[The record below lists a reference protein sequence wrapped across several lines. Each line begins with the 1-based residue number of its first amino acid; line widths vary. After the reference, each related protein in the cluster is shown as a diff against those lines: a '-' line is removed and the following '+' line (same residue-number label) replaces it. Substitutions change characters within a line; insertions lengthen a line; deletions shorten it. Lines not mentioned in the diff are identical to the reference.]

1 MSAEKGKHQIVWYWR
16 SFLWPFYVCRC
27 AGRGWE
33 EHGDEI
39 EPSPHL
45 VYDGWHPFFWRRF
58 PAEHSLSMIYAWA
71 LQIGPLEIR
80 RWVPD
85 EEMAE
90 RLAAHNLALEAEE
103 AR

>member
-1 MSAEKGKHQIVWYWR
+1 MRRFQIVWYWR

-27 AGRGWE
+27 AGRNWE
-33 EHGDEI
+33 DHGDEI

-58 PAEHSLSMIYAWA
+58 AADHSLYCIYAWA
-71 LQIGPLEIR
+71 LRIGPLEIR
-80 RWVPD
+80 RWVRESAVQGRID
-85 EEMAE
+85 
-90 RLAAHNLALEAEE
+90 AHNAAIEWE